1 MPQTSHMFP
10 HTYSASYPNASNLPE
25 NLHFI
30 GASSRGTP
38 SPNASGLAMG
48 AADAQNGSQEET
60 IDIDDDDTLEPTRTD
75 KRLNWSHE
83 EDVRLVSY
91 FFPLCWY
98 LFLYACH
105 HLVYILTNLL

>member
-38 SPNASGLAMG
+38 SPNASGLAIG

-60 IDIDDDDTLEPTRTD
+60 IDIDDDDTLEPTRFILCTLSVPQD
-75 KRLNWSHE
+75 WGTP
-83 EDVRLVSY
+83 SY
-91 FFPLCWY
+91 HVKTRVVISNYVLKS
-98 LFLYACH
+98 
-105 HLVYILTNLL
+105 